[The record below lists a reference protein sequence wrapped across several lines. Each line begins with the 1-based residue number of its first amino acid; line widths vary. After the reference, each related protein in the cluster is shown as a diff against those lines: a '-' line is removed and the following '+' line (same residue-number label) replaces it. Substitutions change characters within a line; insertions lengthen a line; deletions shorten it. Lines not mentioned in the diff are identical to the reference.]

1 MFGKRDMRG
10 IAMRLIKLAGILL
23 ASLALASCGGEQKLK
38 FGVAGPLTGKD
49 AVFGAQLKHGAEQA
63 IADINAAGGLNGQQ
77 VELIVGDDA
86 ADPRQGRSVA
96 NTFVSEGVKFVVGH
110 FNSGVTEPASDVY
123 AENGILMITPGST
136 NPKITERGLTNV
148 FRVCGR
154 DDQQGKVAGE
164 YIAQHFKDKKVAIAH
179 DKTTYGKGLAD
190 ETKKVMNG
198 LGLQEVLYE
207 GINTGERDFSALVS
221 KIKDSG
227 ADVVYW
233 GGVHTEGGSILR
245 QMRSA
250 GVTAVMIGGDG
261 IATAEFAQLG
271 GPGTEGTLMTFGPDP
286 QKRPEAQAV
295 LEKFKARN
303 FKPEAYTLYSY
314 AAVQVIAEAA
324 KAINSL
330 DPAAIAAELHK
341 GNSYKTVIGDLSFD
355 PKGDVTR
362 IDYVMYTW
370 TKQPDGSISYV
381 QNN

>member
-1 MFGKRDMRG
+1 
-10 IAMRLIKLAGILL
+10 MRLLKLVGALSATLL

-38 FGVAGPLTGKD
+38 IGVAGPLTGKD
-49 AVFGAQLKHGAEQA
+49 AVFGAQLKQGVQQA
-63 IADINAAGGLNGQQ
+63 VDDINAAGGLNGQQ
-77 VELIVGDDA
+77 IELVVGDDA
-86 ADPRQGRSVA
+86 GDPKQGRSVA
-96 NTFVSEGVKFVVGH
+96 NTFVGEGVRFVVGH

-164 YIAQHFKDKKVAIAH
+164 YIAHHLKDKKIAIAH

-198 LGLQEVLYE
+198 LGVQEVLYE
-207 GINTGERDFSALVS
+207 GINSGERDFSALVS

-227 ADVVYW
+227 ADIVYW

-245 QMRSA
+245 QMRAA
-250 GVTAVMIGGDG
+250 GVNAVMMGGDG
-261 IATAEFAQLG
+261 IATDEFAQLG

-295 LEKFKARN
+295 IEKFKARN
-303 FKPEAYTLYSY
+303 FKPEAYTLYAY
-314 AAVQVIAEAA
+314 AAAQVIAEAA
-324 KAINSL
+324 KSVNSL
-330 DPAAIAAELHK
+330 DAAKVAEELHK
-341 GNSYKTVIGDLSFD
+341 GNAYKTVIGDLAFD
-355 PKGDVTR
+355 AKGDVTR

-370 TKQPDGSISYV
+370 QKQPDGSITYV
-381 QNN
+381 QN

>member
-1 MFGKRDMRG
+1 
-10 IAMRLIKLAGILL
+10 MRLVKLAGVLLATVL

-38 FGVAGPLTGKD
+38 VGVAGPLTGKD
-49 AVFGAQLKHGAEQA
+49 AVFGAQLKQGVEQA

-77 VELIVGDDA
+77 IELVVGDDA
-86 ADPRQGRSVA
+86 ADPKQGRSVA
-96 NTFVSEGVKFVVGH
+96 NTFVGEGVSFVVGH
-110 FNSGVTEPASDVY
+110 FNSGVTEPSSDVY

-136 NPKITERGLTNV
+136 NPKITERGLTTV

-164 YIAQHFKDKKVAIAH
+164 YIAANFKDKKVAIAH

-198 LGLQEVLYE
+198 LGVQEVLYE
-207 GINTGERDFSALVS
+207 GINAGERDFSALVS

-227 ADVVYW
+227 ADIVYW

-245 QMRSA
+245 QLRSA
-250 GVTAVMIGGDG
+250 GVNAVLMGGDG
-261 IATAEFAQLG
+261 IATAEFAALG

-295 LEKFKARN
+295 IEKFMARK

-324 KAINSL
+324 KAIGSV
-330 DPAAIAAELHK
+330 DPLKVAAELHSGK
-341 GNSYKTVIGDLSFD
+341 PYKTVIGDLAFD
-355 PKGDVTR
+355 AKGDVTR

-370 TKQPDGSISYV
+370 KKQPDGSITYV
-381 QNN
+381 QND

>member
-1 MFGKRDMRG
+1 
-10 IAMRLIKLAGILL
+10 MRLVTLAAAVL
-23 ASLALASCGGEQKLK
+23 ATFALASCGGEQKLRI
-38 FGVAGPLTGKD
+38 GVAGPLTGKD
-49 AVFGAQLKHGAEQA
+49 AVFGAQLKYGAEQA
-63 IADINAAGGLNGQQ
+63 VEDINAAGGLNGQKL
-77 VELIVGDDA
+77 ELVYGDDA
-86 ADPRQGRSVA
+86 GDPKQGRSVA
-96 NTFVSEGVKFVVGH
+96 NNFVGEGVSYVIGH
-110 FNSGVTEPASDVY
+110 FNSGVSEPASDVY

-148 FRVCGR
+148 FRTCGR

-164 YIAQHFKDKKVAIAH
+164 YIAANLKDKKIAIAH

-190 ETKKVMNG
+190 ETKKAMNA
-198 LGLQEVLYE
+198 LGVTEVLYE
-207 GINTGERDFSALVS
+207 GVNTGERDFSALVS
-221 KIKDSG
+221 KIKASG

-250 GVTAVMIGGDG
+250 GVTAVMMGGDG
-261 IATAEFAQLG
+261 IATNEFAQLG

-295 LEKFKARN
+295 LAKFAARN

-330 DPAAIAAELHK
+330 DPAKIAAELHTGK
-341 GNSYKTVIGDLSFD
+341 TYKTAIGDLSFD
-355 PKGDVTR
+355 AKGDVTR

-370 TKQPDGSISYV
+370 QKQPDGSITYV
-381 QNN
+381 QN

>member
-1 MFGKRDMRG
+1 MRH
-10 IAMRLIKLAGILL
+10 LKLAGALSAILV

-38 FGVAGPLTGKD
+38 IGVAGPLTGKD
-49 AVFGAQLKHGAEQA
+49 AVFGAQLKQGVQQA
-63 IADINAAGGLNGQQ
+63 IDDLNAAGGLNGQQ
-77 VELIVGDDA
+77 VELVVGDDA
-86 ADPRQGRSVA
+86 GDPKQGRSVA
-96 NTFVSEGVKFVVGH
+96 NTFVGEGVKFVVGH

-136 NPKITERGLTNV
+136 NPKITERGLSNV

-164 YIAQHFKDKKVAIAH
+164 YIAEHFKDKKIAIAH

-198 LGLQEVLYE
+198 LGVQEVLYE
-207 GINTGERDFSALVS
+207 GINSGERDFSALVS

-227 ADVVYW
+227 ADILYW

-245 QMRSA
+245 QMRAA
-250 GVTAVMIGGDG
+250 GVNAVVMGGDG
-261 IATAEFAQLG
+261 IATDEFAALG
-271 GPGTEGTLMTFGPDP
+271 GPRTENTLMTFGPDP

-295 LEKFKARN
+295 IEKFKARN

-324 KAINSL
+324 KAANTI
-330 DPAAIAAELHK
+330 DPAKVAEELHK
-341 GNSYKTVIGDLSFD
+341 GNTYKTVIGDLAFD

-370 TKQPDGSISYV
+370 QKQPDGTITYV
-381 QNN
+381 QN

>member
-1 MFGKRDMRG
+1 
-10 IAMRLIKLAGILL
+10 MRLLKLSGALLATLL

-38 FGVAGPLTGKD
+38 IGVAGPLTGKD
-49 AVFGAQLKHGAEQA
+49 AVFGAQLKQGVQQA
-63 IADINAAGGLNGQQ
+63 IDDLNAAGGLNGQQ
-77 VELIVGDDA
+77 VELVVGDDA
-86 ADPRQGRSVA
+86 GDPKQGRSVA
-96 NTFVSEGVKFVVGH
+96 NTFVSEGVRFVVGH

-164 YIAQHFKDKKVAIAH
+164 YIAAHFKDKKVAIAH

-198 LGLQEVLYE
+198 LGVQEVLYE
-207 GINTGERDFSALVS
+207 GINSGERDFSALVS

-227 ADVVYW
+227 AEIVYW

-245 QMRSA
+245 QMRA
-250 GVTAVMIGGDG
+250 GGVTAVMMGGDG
-261 IATAEFAQLG
+261 IATDEFAALG

-295 LEKFKARN
+295 IEKFKARN
-303 FKPEAYTLYSY
+303 FKPEAYTLYAY
-314 AAVQVIAEAA
+314 AAAQVIAEAA

-330 DPAAIAAELHK
+330 EPAKVAEELHK
-341 GNSYKTVIGDLSFD
+341 GNSYNTVIGDLAFD
-355 PKGDVTR
+355 AKGDVTR

-370 TKQPDGSISYV
+370 QKQPDGSITYV
-381 QNN
+381 QN